1 MMDDI
6 KHVDFER
13 LNDFVDGLLE
23 PAEYDRIERHLASC
37 AACGERWSSLRA
49 ILDVSN
55 ALPAEIEPPA
65 DLWRDIRSRIAGD
78 DTDRRGRSISGA
90 SRMPTPLR
98 SSWGLR
104 RPWALA
110 AAAVV
115 LVAVSSAVTAVLVR
129 RPSTTMVERTVPAT
143 PPNGPL
149 LPPASARAV
158 DADYIRTVGELAE
171 TLELRRSRLD
181 PATVAKVEA
190 SLRVIDQAIA
200 EARRALADDPVNRTL
215 VDILSAN
222 YERKL
227 ELLRRAAELPSRT

>member
-98 SSWGLR
+98 SSWGL
-104 RPWALA
+104 
-110 AAAVV
+110 
-115 LVAVSSAVTAVLVR
+115 